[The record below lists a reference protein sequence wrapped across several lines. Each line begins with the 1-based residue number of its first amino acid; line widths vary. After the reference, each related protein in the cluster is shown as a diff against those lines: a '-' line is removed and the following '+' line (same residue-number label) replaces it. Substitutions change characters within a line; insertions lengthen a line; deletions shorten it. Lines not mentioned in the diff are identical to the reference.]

1 MARIYEYELKWSKA
15 WKTGRDRLNVYRMK
29 NGKCVK
35 SIYARELEVL
45 VNAGIIDDPKVKEWL
60 ADEKEFKEKR
70 EALKAAKGEDVA
82 KPKVLKDDGG
92 GFAPRSKELYD
103 YLAGLYK
110 IKTWGSV

>member
-1 MARIYEYELKWSKA
+1 MARIYEYEWRWSKNL
-15 WKTGRDRLNVYRMK
+15 KTGRDRLSVYRLK

-60 ADEKEFKEKR
+60 AAEKEFK
-70 EALKAAKGEDVA
+70 ALRQAQCGEDVA